1 MKRSIDLRKCAKG
14 ALGVAGLLLL
24 AVGCSDSDKPTNN
37 EDPIIYCDRWI
48 PTTHYVARYYDG
60 PLSLFLNEFSR
71 GHVLVVVGDRES
83 DDYIYNTEV
92 YPDRSS
98 ADNDARYEELA
109 NYYGDVNFEAGVP
122 EAAPPV
128 ALATSFREIHLVSDC
143 DYDADHPAGTPL
155 DDIAEVGWWSYAEY
169 IDSGYEGTGGA
180 MKYIERMDRIESN
193 DLRLIVPGTLRF
205 CLTRP
210 QDDPE
215 VVHTLTL
222 RLVDTEGET
231 LELTYSGAGE
241 ELPLGSLSG
250 DLWP

>member
-1 MKRSIDLRKCAKG
+1 MAAYRFWA
-14 ALGVAGLLLL
+14 AGLLLL
-24 AVGCSDSDKPTNN
+24 AVGCSDSDKPNN
-37 EDPIIYCDRWI
+37 NGNLIIDGDRYI

-109 NYYGDVNFEAGVP
+109 NHYGDVNFEASVP
-122 EAAPPV
+122 EAFPPA

-155 DDIAEVGWWSYAEY
+155 DDITEVGWQSYAEY
-169 IDSGYEGTGGA
+169 IDGGYYGA
-180 MKYIERMDRIESN
+180 PLWDYVKRMDRIESN

-205 CLTRP
+205 CLTSP

-241 ELPLGSLSG
+241 ELPLGSFSD
-250 DLWP
+250 DLQQ

>member
-1 MKRSIDLRKCAKG
+1 MAAYRFWA
-14 ALGVAGLLLL
+14 AGLLLL
-24 AVGCSDSDKPTNN
+24 AVGCSDSDKPNN
-37 EDPIIYCDRWI
+37 NGNPGIFCDRYI
-48 PTTHYVARYYDG
+48 PTTHYVASYYDG
-60 PLSLFLNEFSR
+60 PLSLQWEEISK
-71 GHVLVVVGDRES
+71 GHALVLLIDRES

-109 NYYGDVNFEAGVP
+109 NHYGDVNFEASVP

-128 ALATSFREIHLVSDC
+128 ALATSFREIHLISDC

-155 DDIAEVGWWSYAEY
+155 DDIAEVSWLSYAEY
-169 IDSGYEGTGGA
+169 IDGGYNGTPTWDYV
-180 MKYIERMDRIESN
+180 KRMDRIESN

-205 CLTRP
+205 CLTRL

-231 LELTYSGAGE
+231 LELTFSGAGE

-250 DLWP
+250 DLWQ